1 MYSGPQVPVGQEGA
15 YGPVR
20 TQVATTTACNRQKKG
35 NEMIRSF
42 DLADGSTVTAVKTES
57 NGKGTREYAVLRDGV
72 SVGRVLSVRG
82 FKGVKGHKNVYV
94 TDVPAPMF
102 QARKSGGVFQ
112 SLTEATKA
120 VGEASSVKVSSLTI

>member
-1 MYSGPQVPVGQEGA
+1 MVLYVHTSLQQLPAMGK
-15 YGPVR
+15 R
-20 TQVATTTACNRQKKG
+20 KG
-35 NEMIRSF
+35 SEMIRSF
-42 DLADGSTVTAVKTES
+42 DLTDGSTVTAIKTDG

-94 TDVPAPMF
+94 TDVPSPLF
-102 QARKSGGVFQ
+102 QTRKSGGVFQ

>member
-1 MYSGPQVPVGQEGA
+1 MVLYVHKSLQQLPAIGK
-15 YGPVR
+15 R
-20 TQVATTTACNRQKKG
+20 KG

-42 DLADGSTVTAVKTES
+42 DLADGSTVTAVKTDG
-57 NGKGTREYAVLRDGV
+57 NGKGTREYAVLRNGV

-120 VGEASSVKVSSLTI
+120 VGEASSVKVSSLAI

>member
-1 MYSGPQVPVGQEGA
+1 
-15 YGPVR
+15 
-20 TQVATTTACNRQKKG
+20 
-35 NEMIRSF
+35 MIRSF
-42 DLADGSTVTAVKTES
+42 DLADGSTVTAVKTDG
-57 NGKGTREYAVLRDGV
+57 NGKGTREYAVMRDGV
-72 SVGRVLSVRG
+72 SIGRVLSVR
-82 FKGVKGHKNVYV
+82 GVKGHKNVYV

>member
-1 MYSGPQVPVGQEGA
+1 MMGNSLPGVGAIAKNWREVLK
-15 YGPVR
+15 P
-20 TQVATTTACNRQKKG
+20 
-35 NEMIRSF
+35 E
-42 DLADGSTVTAVKTES
+42 
-57 NGKGTREYAVLRDGV
+57 EYAVLRDGV

-120 VGEASSVKVSSLTI
+120 VGEASSVKVSSLTV

>member
-1 MYSGPQVPVGQEGA
+1 MVLNMHTSLQQQLPAMGK
-15 YGPVR
+15 R
-20 TQVATTTACNRQKKG
+20 KG

-42 DLADGSTVTAVKTES
+42 DLTDGSTVTAVKTEG

-72 SVGRVLSVRG
+72 FVGRVLSVRG

>member
-15 YGPVR
+15 YGLKHAHV
-20 TQVATTTACNRQKKG
+20 TTTNACNRQKKG

-42 DLADGSTVTAVKTES
+42 DLADGSVVTAVKTDG

-120 VGEASSVKVSSLTI
+120 VGEASSVKVSSLTV